1 MTRIIAG
8 RLGGRR
14 LATPRGDATRPT
26 SERVREAVFSRIESL
41 MDLTS
46 ARVLD
51 LYAGSGALGLEAVSR
66 GAGFAV
72 LVESDRRTAR
82 LVESNIAELNLGTV
96 AVARPEKVDRLLE
109 RGPGGPPFDLVL
121 LDPPYPLPEVELTE
135 TLQRLVQLG
144 WLTSQAL
151 VVIERAARSPDPT
164 LPQGLVA
171 LGSRRYGETTVHF
184 VEPRDGSEPRQ
195 TDA

>member
-41 MDLTS
+41 MDLTD

-72 LVESDRRTAR
+72 LVDSDRRTAR
-82 LVESNIAELNLGTV
+82 LVESNIADLDLGTV
-96 AVARPEKVDRLLE
+96 AVARAEKVDRLLE

-121 LDPPYPLPEVELTE
+121 LDPPYPLGEAELTGN
-135 TLQRLVQLG
+135 LQRLTEHR
-144 WLTSQAL
+144 WLTGEAL
-151 VVIERAARSPDPT
+151 VVIERSGRSPDPA
-164 LPQGLVA
+164 LPPGLVSV
-171 LGSRRYGETTVHF
+171 GSRRYGETTVHF
-184 VEPRDGSEPRQ
+184 VEPGERRVTPAD
-195 TDA
+195 